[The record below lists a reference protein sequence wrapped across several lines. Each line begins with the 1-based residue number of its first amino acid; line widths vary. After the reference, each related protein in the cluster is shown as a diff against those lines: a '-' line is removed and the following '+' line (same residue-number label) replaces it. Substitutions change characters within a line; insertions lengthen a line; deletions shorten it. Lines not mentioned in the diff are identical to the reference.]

1 VKKALLS
8 ILIFLIL
15 AGCAGKSTVR
25 PLLSK
30 TEAIVQVRGKAVSL
44 CEYGGRVRIT
54 YSETTDERRYNGLLE
69 KNCARDMNLRVLG
82 PFGIVLA
89 EVSVRNGTYRATR
102 GKEDVTADL
111 SGIIGRREIS
121 LMASALTFP
130 PPLPD
135 SSYEY
140 GNIGDLV
147 VFQKG
152 DVTLVTDNE
161 MNISTVIRRQTVTKY
176 IWKGNRPVSAA
187 IKFSDQEI
195 KLDFY
200 GEWK

>member
-1 VKKALLS
+1 VKKTLLS

-15 AGCAGKSTVR
+15 MGCAGKSTVR
-25 PLLSK
+25 PALSK
-30 TEAIVQVRGKAVSL
+30 TEAIAQVRGKAVSL

-69 KNCARDMNLRVLG
+69 KTCARDMNLRVLG

-89 EVSVRNGTYRATR
+89 EVSVRNGSYRATR

-121 LMASALTFP
+121 IMASALTFP

-140 GNIGDLV
+140 SNIGDLA
-147 VFQKG
+147 VFRKG
-152 DVTLVTDNE
+152 DITLITDNE
-161 MNISTVIRRQTVTKY
+161 MNISTVIRPQTVTKY
-176 IWKGNRPVSAA
+176 IWKENRPVSAA
-187 IKFSDQEI
+187 MKFSDQEI